1 MNQHRVSYVFF
12 FFAIATT
19 VVAGQSVSIKD
30 RTVTLT
36 CPVKEE
42 ENQENQENQEEVI
55 EWKIVNSDKKVEET
69 RYYAISDYNDKKDGL
84 YSCNVKGKKN
94 THYFYIK
101 AKVCDGCV
109 DLDMNLAL
117 VVVFADV
124 LFTLMVVFT
133 VYYCTKKSAG
143 TAGPQRPT
151 QARQVRGPTR
161 GPPPPDPD
169 YQPLNQNTRSADVY
183 ATAHRR

>member
-12 FFAIATT
+12 FFAIAIT
-19 VVAGQSVSIKD
+19 VVAEESGTVSIKD
-30 RTVTLT
+30 LRVTLT
-36 CPVKEE
+36 CPFNEE
-42 ENQENQENQEEVI
+42 VNQENQENQVF
-55 EWKIVNSDKKVEET
+55 EWNFNYKKETTEKKKDYDINGYSDK
-69 RYYAISDYNDKKDGL
+69 NNGL
-84 YSCNVKGKKN
+84 YSCNVKGNKN
-94 THYFYIK
+94 LHYFFIK

-117 VVVFADV
+117 LVVFADV
-124 LFTLMVVFT
+124 LFTLLVVFI

-151 QARQVRGPTR
+151 QARPVRGQAR

-169 YQPLNQNTRSADVY
+169 YQPLNQATRSGDVY

>member
-1 MNQHRVSYVFF
+1 MNLHRVSYVVFF
-12 FFAIATT
+12 LAVAIT
-19 VVAGQSVSIKD
+19 VEGSVSFQD

-36 CPVKEE
+36 CPNVDEDSDLK
-42 ENQENQENQEEVI
+42 
-55 EWKIVNSDKKVEET
+55 WKKDGKSINDQKQVTLSL
-69 RYYAISDYNDKKDGL
+69 SDYTDKNDGL
-84 YSCNVKGKKN
+84 YSCTSQESAEEK

-109 DLDMNLAL
+109 DLDMTLAL

-124 LFTLMVVFT
+124 LLTLVIVLA
-133 VYYCTKKSAG
+133 VYYCTRKNAG

-151 QARQVRGPTR
+151 QARQGRAQAR

-169 YQPLNQNTRSADVY
+169 YQPLNPTTRSGDVY